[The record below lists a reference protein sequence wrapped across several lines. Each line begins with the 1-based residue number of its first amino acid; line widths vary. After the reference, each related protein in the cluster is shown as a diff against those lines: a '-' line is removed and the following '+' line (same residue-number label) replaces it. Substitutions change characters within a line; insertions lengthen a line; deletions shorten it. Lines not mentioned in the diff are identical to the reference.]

1 MFFYDFYGQIC
12 PGPPARRRAYLSD
25 VPAAEPAAAA
35 GVSEVLLVS
44 LARELVVA
52 GRYVASAL
60 EHKDQGKVSW
70 SFNFANVENF
80 DIKKK
85 ISSHYWN
92 FLYNS
97 GPVGTYSK

>member
-70 SFNFANVENF
+70 SFNFAKVENF
-80 DIKKK
+80 GLKRRLK
-85 ISSHYWN
+85 
-92 FLYNS
+92 FFFFFTLLEFF
-97 GPVGTYSK
+97 V